1 MKTKAYK
8 LAAELGLQERPV
20 LDWLKS
26 HGYPNARRA
35 DTIRADVAQ
44 AARRALGRGRP
55 PARGSRGAQPQQPP
69 RQGHAPQ
76 PPRPA
81 QNTGRAPTGRPQT
94 GRQATGRPQTGRAQ
108 TGRPQTSRP
117 TGRQTQNIDQRQRQ
131 NPGGSDQG
139 PRDGHGFRVS
149 FADLLESHLPAD
161 VTSAKSA
168 NPMVTSPNLPVHR
181 VGAELGAQLGQATKR
196 PTGGLSAEQTLRLQL
211 RRTETDRDQAQRELV
226 ILRQS
231 LEAENRRL
239 GEARIA
245 LGDLHAARQD
255 LADVK
260 AEMARVLLERAT
272 LKQSLQAAADEQAT
286 LAQTCVDLQTEVTG
300 LNERLNVADA
310 EHVAKEKVISDHE
323 QAMQREMA
331 WRKRALELERA
342 ANLGNNLSGLL
353 QELGLEATQLQASV
367 LRALLDRPESAAS
380 LIRSIRQVDAANI
393 QRMVRGRMA
402 RVCTHPQ
409 CHQIALSDDRVRV
422 EVAQA
427 DCEVCSGDPE
437 QRWFARL
444 VRECGRA
451 GVRRLLVIGGA
462 DQTQRSLRSFS
473 QGRPVD
479 LRLISAQED
488 VSPARVRGRV
498 DGCDLVVVWSAA
510 IVPAPVSA
518 AYADAARAEGRL
530 VVSVLGEACS
540 VDRFARA
547 VCNRLARSMI
557 LAAV

>member
-1 MKTKAYK
+1 M
-8 LAAELGLQERPV
+8 LE
-20 LDWLKS
+20 WLKS

-55 PARGSRGAQPQQPP
+55 PTRSRGAQPQQPP
-69 RQGHAPQ
+69 RQGHTPQ
-76 PPRPA
+76 PARS
-81 QNTGRAPTGRPQT
+81 GTGRPQSS
-94 GRQATGRPQTGRAQ
+94 RHSGRPATAQTGRA
-108 TGRPQTSRP
+108 
-117 TGRQTQNIDQRQRQ
+117 TGRQTQSIDQRQRQ
-131 NPGGSDQG
+131 GGG
-139 PRDGHGFRVS
+139 GARDGQGFRVS

-161 VTSAKSA
+161 VGSAKSA
-168 NPMVTSPNLPVHR
+168 NPLVTAPNLPAHR
-181 VGAELGAQLGQATKR
+181 VGTQPGPQPRETGKR
-196 PTGGLSAEQTLRLQL
+196 NTGGLSAEQTLRLQL

-239 GEARIA
+239 GEARQA
-245 LGDLHAARQD
+245 LGEMQAVRQALAEAR
-255 LADVK
+255 
-260 AEMARVLLERAT
+260 AETQRVLLERAT

-286 LAQTCVDLQTEVTG
+286 LAQTCVDLQAEVDG
-300 LNERLNVADA
+300 LNERLGVADA
-310 EHVAKEKVISDHE
+310 EHEAKEKVIADHE

-353 QELGLEATQLQASV
+353 QELGLEAPGQQASV
-367 LRALLDRPESAAS
+367 LRALLDQPDTAAS
-380 LIRSIRQVDAANI
+380 LIRSIRQVDAPTI
-393 QRMVRGRMA
+393 QRMVRGRLA
-402 RVCTHPQ
+402 RVCAHPQ

-422 EVAQA
+422 QVAES
-427 DCEVCSGDPE
+427 DCEVCGGDAE

-462 DQTQRSLRSFS
+462 EVTVKALRGFS
-473 QGRPVD
+473 QGRPID
-479 LRLISAQED
+479 LRLVSATED
-488 VSPARVRGRV
+488 ISPARVRGRV
-498 DGCDLVVVWSAA
+498 QGCDLLVVWSGAV
-510 IVPAPVSA
+510 VPEPVST
-518 AYADAARAEGRL
+518 AYAEAGRAEGRL

-547 VCNRLARSMI
+547 VCNRLARSLI